1 MNRIGGGEKEYSKL
15 NNNILVLEGIHT
27 DPPLLSPDVSS
38 FMINEDNT
46 EILSI
51 KLLFYC
57 NIAAAPQI

>member
-1 MNRIGGGEKEYSKL
+1 L
-15 NNNILVLEGIHT
+15 NNNILVLEGKQS
-27 DPPLLSPDVSS
+27 DLPLLSPDVSS
-38 FMINEDNT
+38 FMIDEDST

>member
-1 MNRIGGGEKEYSKL
+1 L

-38 FMINEDNT
+38 FMIDEDNT